1 MQESILD
8 RQLLHLTV
16 AYCLRYQCDQLSLS
30 DSGMVSCVE
39 EPICIRKCQIKYQ
52 LCQVINMYG
61 GDAIGPSSVYGQWLF
76 LLKGLLEKWK

>member
-8 RQLLHLTV
+8 RQLLHLTI

-39 EPICIRKCQIKYQ
+39 EPICI
-52 LCQVINMYG
+52 
-61 GDAIGPSSVYGQWLF
+61 
-76 LLKGLLEKWK
+76 